1 MTTHQAF
8 ALVGAAA
15 LLLAPTAAGAHGIET
30 DLRRFDGLSSRLD
43 FGDQRPGG
51 PQVATP
57 QAATPHAATPQATPQ
72 AEGFQLRSN
81 FSTGAPAVA
90 AAVRLL
96 PPDGGEPIEV
106 GRTDANGQISFTLPE
121 QAGADWEIQVDAGP
135 GHRDYL
141 ELAPTEE
148 SAVPLVPSPSAVR
161 RPVRDAVRDVM
172 LSLRDSSGGRVPGL
186 LVLGMVGSLGGLLW
200 RRHRS

>member
-1 MTTHQAF
+1 
-8 ALVGAAA
+8 V
-15 LLLAPTAAGAHGIET
+15 
-30 DLRRFDGLSSRLD
+30 
-43 FGDQRPGG
+43 
-51 PQVATP
+51 V
-57 QAATPHAATPQATPQ
+57 
-72 AEGFQLRSN
+72 
-81 FSTGAPAVA
+81 
-90 AAVRLL
+90 
-96 PPDGGEPIEV
+96 PPNGGEPIEV

-172 LSLRDSSGGRVPGL
+172 LSVRDSSGGRVPGL